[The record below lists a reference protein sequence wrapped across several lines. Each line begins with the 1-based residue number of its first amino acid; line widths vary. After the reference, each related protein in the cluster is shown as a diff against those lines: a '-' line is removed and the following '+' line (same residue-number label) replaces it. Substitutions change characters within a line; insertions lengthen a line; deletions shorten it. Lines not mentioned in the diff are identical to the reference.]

1 MVAHTCNLSTQEA
14 EAGEWEF
21 KASLGYNYIASPCP
35 KEKERRKGG
44 RKKENPEILL
54 EAHADLPAPQG

>member
-1 MVAHTCNLSTQEA
+1 
-14 EAGEWEF
+14 
-21 KASLGYNYIASPCP
+21 LGYNYIASPCP